1 MVDSGRNFTTAVTEV
16 AGRDEA
22 DAFHYQID
30 GKPLVIYPPDAS
42 QMTLLIA
49 ATMNADEDDL
59 DPTTVATII
68 SAFIGMLDDK
78 SARLV
83 RRRLLDPADPFDLDT
98 IVDIVS
104 QLAEDVVARPT
115 ESSSASSP
123 SRPATGKSSTASV
136 RPRASTRSRS
146 VRAVSST

>member
-1 MVDSGRNFTTAVTEV
+1 MPDSGRNFTTAVNENL
-16 AGRDEA
+16 RDEA
-22 DAFHYQID
+22 DAFHYAID
-30 GKPLVIYPPDAS
+30 GKPIVVFPPSAA

-49 ATMNADEDDL
+49 ATMNADDED
-59 DPTTVATII
+59 PEPQAIGTII
-68 SAFIGMLDDK
+68 QAFMGMLDDR

-83 RRRLLDPADPFDLDT
+83 RRRLLDPNDPFELEN
-98 IVDIVS
+98 IVEIVQ

-115 ESSSASSP
+115 GSSAASSP
-123 SRPATGKSSTASV
+123 SRQATGTSSTGSA

>member
-16 AGRDEA
+16 PTRDDE
-22 DAFHYQID
+22 DAYHYQID
-30 GKPLVIYPPDAS
+30 GKPLVIYPPNAA

-49 ATMNADEDDL
+49 ATMNADDDEV
-59 DPTTVATII
+59 DPQAVATII
-68 SAFIGMLDDK
+68 SAFIGMLDDR

-83 RRRLLDPADPFDLDT
+83 RRRLLDPNDPFDIDL
-98 IVDIVS
+98 IVDIVG

-146 VRAVSST
+146 VHAVSST